1 MKHNLLKS
9 VALLAASTAVLAACS
24 NSGSST
30 EASKSAEGSKELT
43 VYVDQ
48 GYESYINDVKADFE
62 KENGVTVTV
71 KTGDALT
78 GLDNLSLDNQSGSAP
93 DVMMAPY
100 DRVGSLGSEGQLS
113 ELTLADDSKADDTT
127 TALVTNGGKVYGS
140 PAVIETL
147 VLYYNKDLLT
157 EAPKTFAEL
166 ETLAKDSK
174 YAFEGEAGKTTAF
187 LADWT
192 NFYYTYGL
200 LAGYGGYV
208 FGENGT
214 DPKDIGLANE
224 GAIQAIEYAKTWYEK
239 WPQGLQDGTAANNL
253 INTQFTDGKAAAIIE
268 GPWKAASYKEAG
280 VNYGVATIPTLVN
293 GKNYSAFGGGKA
305 WVVPAGAKNQEMAQK
320 FVDFL
325 TTTDQQKALY
335 DATNEVPANTE
346 AREYAVSKNDELTTA
361 VINQFASAQPMPNIS
376 EMGSVWTPAG
386 NMLFEAASGAKDAKT
401 AATDAV
407 KAIADE
413 IAQKHSN

>member
-1 MKHNLLKS
+1 MKHKLLKS
-9 VALLAASTAVLAACS
+9 AALLAASTAVLAACS
-24 NSGSST
+24 SSSSSSSESTT
-30 EASKSAEGSKELT
+30 EEAQTLT
-43 VYVDQ
+43 IYVDE
-48 GYESYINDVKADFE
+48 GYKDYVEAAATTFE
-62 KENGVTVTV
+62 EENGVDVTV

-100 DRVGSLGSEGQLS
+100 DRVGSLGAEGQLN
-113 ELTLADDSKADDTT
+113 EVTLAETSMVDETT
-127 TALVTNGGKVYGS
+127 TALVTNDGKVYGS

-147 VLYYNKDLLT
+147 VLYYNKDLIA

-174 YAFEGEAGKTTAF
+174 YAFEGESGKTTAF

-214 DPKDIGLANE
+214 DPSDIGLANE
-224 GAIQAIEYAKTWYEK
+224 GAVQAIEYAKTWYEK

-253 INTQFTDGKAAAIIE
+253 INTQFTEGKAAAIIE

-280 VNYGVATIPTLVN
+280 VNYGVAMIPTLPN
-293 GKNYSAFGGGKA
+293 GNAYEAFGGGKA
-305 WVVPAGAKNQEMAQK
+305 WVIPTGSQNPEMAQK
-320 FVDFL
+320 FVDYL
-325 TTTDQQKALY
+325 TSTEQQQALY

-361 VINQFASAQPMPNIS
+361 VIDQFANAQPMPNIS
-376 EMGSVWTPAG
+376 EMSTVWEPAG

-401 AATDAV
+401 AASDAV
-407 KAIADE
+407 ALIKDT
-413 IAQKHSN
+413 IAQKYGE

>member
-1 MKHNLLKS
+1 MKHKLLKS

-24 NSGSST
+24 NSSS
-30 EASKSAEGSKELT
+30 ESSSSADSSKELT
-43 VYVDQ
+43 IYVDQ
-48 GYESYINDVKADFE
+48 GYETYINDVKAAFE
-62 KENGVTVTV
+62 KENGVTVNV

-113 ELTLADDSKADDTT
+113 ELTLADTSKTDDTT

-157 EAPKTFAEL
+157 EAPKTFADL
-166 ETLAKDSK
+166 EKLATDSK
-174 YAFEGEAGKTTAF
+174 YAFEGESGKTTAF

-208 FGENGT
+208 FGDNGT
-214 DPKDIGLANE
+214 NPSDIGLAND
-224 GAIQAIEYAKTWYEK
+224 GAIKAIEYAKTWYEK
-239 WPQGLQDGTAANNL
+239 WPQGLQDSTAANNL

-280 VNYGVATIPTLVN
+280 LNYGVATIPTLAN
-293 GKNYSAFGGGKA
+293 DKEYAAFGGGKA
-305 WVVPAGAKNQEMAQK
+305 WVVPTGSQNPEMAQK
-320 FVDFL
+320 FVDYL
-325 TTTDQQKALY
+325 TSTDQQKALY

-346 AREYAVSKNDELTTA
+346 AREYAVGKNDELTTA

-376 EMGSVWTPAG
+376 EMSTVWEPAA
-386 NMLFEAASGAKDAKT
+386 NMLFDAASGAKDAKT

-407 KAIADE
+407 KLIEDT
-413 IAQKHSN
+413 IAQKYGN

>member
-30 EASKSAEGSKELT
+30 KASKSAEGSKELT

-93 DVMMAPY
+93 DIMMAPY

>member
-1 MKHNLLKS
+1 MKHKLLKS
-9 VALLAASTAVLAACS
+9 AALLAASTAVLAACS
-24 NSGSST
+24 SSSSSSSESTT
-30 EASKSAEGSKELT
+30 EEAQTLT
-43 VYVDQ
+43 IYVDE
-48 GYESYINDVKADFE
+48 GYKDYVEAAATTFE
-62 KENGVTVTV
+62 EENGVDVTV

-100 DRVGSLGSEGQLS
+100 DRVGSLGAEGQLN
-113 ELTLADDSKADDTT
+113 EVTLAETSMVDETT
-127 TALVTNGGKVYGS
+127 TALVTNDGKVYGS

-147 VLYYNKDLLT
+147 VLYYNKDLIA

-174 YAFEGEAGKTTAF
+174 YAFEGESGKTTAF

-214 DPKDIGLANE
+214 DPSDIGLANE
-224 GAIQAIEYAKTWYEK
+224 GAVQAIEYAKTWYEK

-253 INTQFTDGKAAAIIE
+253 INTQFTEGKAAAIIE
-268 GPWKAASYKEAG
+268 GPWKAASYKDAG
-280 VNYGVATIPTLVN
+280 VNYGVAMIPTLPN
-293 GKNYSAFGGGKA
+293 GNAYEAFGGGKA
-305 WVVPAGAKNQEMAQK
+305 WVIPTGSQNPEMAQK
-320 FVDFL
+320 FVDYL
-325 TTTDQQKALY
+325 TSTEQQQALY

-346 AREYAVSKNDELTTA
+346 ARKYAVSKNDELTTA
-361 VINQFASAQPMPNIS
+361 VIDQFANAQPMPNIS
-376 EMGSVWTPAG
+376 EMSTVWEPAG

-401 AATDAV
+401 AASDAV
-407 KAIADE
+407 ALIKDT
-413 IAQKHSN
+413 IAQKYGE